1 MVREGWEMVCY
12 ADDLVVLCRTE
23 EEAQRA
29 LAYLRQWAEAA
40 ELTVH
45 PTKTRIVN
53 AESEG
58 FDFLGGHF
66 RGSKKW
72 PRKKSVNK
80 LRDKLRPL
88 TQRNNGGSLSDIIAK
103 VNPILRGWYGYFQTS
118 CPSGLKGTDGWI
130 RRRLRALLRKRPNAL
145 VTERIGTTTN
155 DGQTA
160 GLRHRGCLV
169 WRRAPVLID

>member
-130 RRRLRALLRKRPNAL
+130 RRRLRALLRKWPKRPSYGKNRDDHQRWPNRWFAA
-145 VTERIGTTTN
+145 
-155 DGQTA
+155 Q
-160 GLRHRGCLV
+160 GLFSLETGSCTY
-169 WRRAPVLID
+169 